1 MNQVPCIILEDLT
14 EIQKKAYVIA
24 DNNIALKSGWN
35 DELLNLEIENLKE
48 LDFDIDLLGF
58 SDEDLDDIFEAGTN
72 TSEGLTDPDDAPEIQ
87 ETTVSIQGDIWIMG
101 DHRLMCGDSTDEE
114 KVIKLLDNNQID
126 MIFSDPPYGVSYS
139 DKNEFLN
146 ELDKGNR
153 IQKEIKNDCM
163 DLNETSDLWSKVFSV
178 WNKFFLESSSYYLT
192 GPQGGELSMMM
203 MMMNDNGF
211 PVRHTIIWSKN
222 NHVLGRC
229 DYNYKHEP
237 ILYGWKNKHKFYG
250 KGDHKTSVWDID
262 RPHKS
267 ELHPTMKPI
276 ELIENC
282 LLNSTLKGHKV
293 ADMFGGS
300 GSTLIACEK
309 TNRHCLMMELDEH
322 YCDVIVRRWQEYT
335 GKEATHEATGKTYQQ
350 LKEERI

>member
-1 MNQVPCIILEDLT
+1 
-14 EIQKKAYVIA
+14 
-24 DNNIALKSGWN
+24 
-35 DELLNLEIENLKE
+35 
-48 LDFDIDLLGF
+48 
-58 SDEDLDDIFEAGTN
+58 
-72 TSEGLTDPDDAPEIQ
+72 
-87 ETTVSIQGDIWIMG
+87 
-101 DHRLMCGDSTDEE
+101 
-114 KVIKLLDNNQID
+114 

-163 DLNETSDLWSKVFSV
+163 DLNETSDLWSKIFSV